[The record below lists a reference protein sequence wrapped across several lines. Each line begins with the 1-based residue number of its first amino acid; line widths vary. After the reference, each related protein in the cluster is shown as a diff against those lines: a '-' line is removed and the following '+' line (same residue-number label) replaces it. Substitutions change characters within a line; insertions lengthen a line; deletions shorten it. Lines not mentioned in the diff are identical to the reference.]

1 MSILQ
6 HTGSYYADSANNKT
20 PYSKLEASI
29 DADVCVI
36 GGGYSGLSSA
46 LHLQEQGFKVV
57 LLEAGRIGWGASG
70 RNGGQL
76 INSYSRDIDHIRHR
90 FGDEA
95 GDMLASMAFE
105 GNAIIRQRIKQY
117 NIDCDLKDGSFFA
130 ANTVKQLKGF
140 EQTKALWQG
149 IGHQQLSMVDADE
162 VGNIVN
168 TERYCGG
175 LLDMSGGHIHP
186 LNLALGEAEAFVAL
200 GGQIFEQSQVI
211 DVVRSPL
218 QIKTAHGEVS
228 SQYAVVAGNA
238 YLGGLIPELASK
250 SMPCG
255 TQIIATEPL
264 TDKQAKA
271 LIPNDY
277 CVEDGDYLLDYFRL
291 SADNRLIYGGGVNYG
306 GGDPTDIQRKILPKL
321 QKTFPQLGD
330 IKIDYSW
337 GGDFLLTL
345 SRLPQLGRLNNNIY
359 YCQGYSGHGVT
370 TTHLAGKLIAEALSG
385 DAKRF
390 DAFANLPHYP
400 FPGGRL
406 LRTPLTAAAATY
418 YSLRDRLGI

>member
-1 MSILQ
+1 MSTIQ

-20 PYSKLEASI
+20 PYPQLDGSI

-46 LHLQEQGFKVV
+46 LHLQEQGFNVV

-76 INSYSRDIDHIRHR
+76 INSYSRDIDHIRSR
-90 FGDEA
+90 FGSEA
-95 GDMLASMAFE
+95 GDMLGSMAFE

-117 NIDCDLKDGSFFA
+117 TIDCDLKDGSFFA
-130 ANTVKQLKGF
+130 ANTTKQLQGF
-140 EQTKALWQG
+140 EQTKALWEG
-149 IGHQQLSMVDADE
+149 IGHQQLSMVSAEE

-168 TERYCGG
+168 TDRYCGG

-200 GGQIFEQSQVI
+200 GGQIFEQSEVI

-218 QIKTAHGEVS
+218 QIKTAHGEVNS
-228 SQYAVVAGNA
+228 KYAVVAGNA

-250 SMPCG
+250 TMPCG
-255 TQIIATEPL
+255 TQIVATEPL
-264 TDKQAKA
+264 TDEQAKA
-271 LIPNDY
+271 LIPSDY

-306 GGDPTDIQRKILPKL
+306 GGDPSDIQRKILPKL
-321 QKTFPQLGD
+321 KKTFPQLGD